1 MASSQFAGKGQRGNN
16 WISEPGKNL
25 TFSVLLRPSFL
36 PLNKAHLLT
45 HLGGLAVLKTV
56 ASYCINTSIK
66 WPNDIYVSNNKIAG
80 VLVENVIGENKIKQ
94 CIMGIGLNVNQTDFP
109 TVLDDTSLKKQTQME
124 HNLENVLNS
133 ICENI
138 EEYYSLLATS
148 QFEKMNGIY
157 QHNLFLKNC
166 KKRFLYRGKNIEA
179 EIISVN
185 EDGKL
190 VLLEGENQIIADLH
204 EISYQN

>member
-1 MASSQFAGKGQRGNN
+1 MKLIKIGHTKIRLESVDSTNNYTANLVSTTKVLEGTVIMASSQFAGKGQRGNN

-109 TVLDDTSLKKQTQME
+109 TVLDATSLKKQTQME

-138 EEYYSLLATS
+138 EEYYYLLATS
-148 QFEKMNGIY
+148 Q
-157 QHNLFLKNC
+157 L
-166 KKRFLYRGKNIEA
+166 
-179 EIISVN
+179 
-185 EDGKL
+185 
-190 VLLEGENQIIADLH
+190 
-204 EISYQN
+204 